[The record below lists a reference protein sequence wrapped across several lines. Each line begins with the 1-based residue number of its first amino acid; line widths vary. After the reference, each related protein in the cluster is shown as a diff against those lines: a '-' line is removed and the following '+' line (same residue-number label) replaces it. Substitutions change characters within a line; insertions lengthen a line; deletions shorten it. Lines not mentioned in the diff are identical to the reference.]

1 MTAIDIVIILLL
13 IMFGVVGWKQGIIKE
28 AVQLIGMIII
38 LVIAFMFKGELGNI
52 FCKWLPFFN
61 FNGSPLEGMTT
72 LNILLYQVLG
82 FVIIFTVLY
91 AIYTIILKLSGVFQK
106 ILDWTIIL
114 LIPSKIGGLIIG
126 LLEGYILLFVLLLII
141 TGLPAS
147 YTSNFTNSSLVN
159 TIVYKT
165 PILSS
170 AL

>member
-91 AIYTIILKLSGVFQK
+91 AIYIMKANN
-106 ILDWTIIL
+106 
-114 LIPSKIGGLIIG
+114 GGT
-126 LLEGYILLFVLLLII
+126 ENV
-141 TGLPAS
+141 
-147 YTSNFTNSSLVN
+147 
-159 TIVYKT
+159 
-165 PILSS
+165 
-170 AL
+170 